1 MARRYEDENWK
12 TRDLSQDVGPIAN
25 ACMTARE
32 RELYRIENFCPDSER
47 ERAERDF
54 NEEFGGFCATYD

>member
-12 TRDLSQDVGPIAN
+12 SRDLSQDVGPIAN
-25 ACMTARE
+25 ACMTSRE
-32 RELYRIENFCPDSER
+32 RALYRLDNFCPASER

-54 NEEFGGFCATYD
+54 NEEYGGFCGTFD

>member
-1 MARRYEDENWK
+1 MARRYEDANWK
-12 TRDLSQDVGPIAN
+12 TRDLAQDVGPFAN
-25 ACMTARE
+25 ACMTERE

>member
-25 ACMTARE
+25 ACMTSRDRA
-32 RELYRIENFCPDSER
+32 LYRLEHFCPASER

-54 NEEFGGFCATYD
+54 NEEYGGFCAPFD